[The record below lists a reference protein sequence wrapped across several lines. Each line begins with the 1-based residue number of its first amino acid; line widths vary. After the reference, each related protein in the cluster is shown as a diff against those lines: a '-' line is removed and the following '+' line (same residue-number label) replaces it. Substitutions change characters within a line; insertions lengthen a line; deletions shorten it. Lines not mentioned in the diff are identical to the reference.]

1 MHGNEQ
7 EPLLI
12 ATTESNEDPEQ
23 KQWRPSE
30 DKKKLRL
37 LPQIYKPLLK
47 LNSKKTNN
55 PVKRWVKILTGEG
68 YGNPFQYSCL

>member
-23 KQWRPSE
+23 PNPAQPKIKHNL
-30 DKKKLRL
+30 KKKEKEQ
-37 LPQIYKPLLK
+37 PQKEA
-47 LNSKKTNN
+47 SAWTKTG
-55 PVKRWVKILTGEG
+55 KHKCAFI
-68 YGNPFQYSCL
+68 